1 MMAGG
6 HDRRITDASASGVI
20 AIPDNSAAPSQKLAG
35 LVAELAEALKAVP
48 ESDDD
53 AADRAVAVRRS
64 SRNILDDEDDED
76 SNMPI
81 PSTWR
86 ETPKTAEAGTL
97 SEQLRAAVLGF
108 GTGLAI
114 VVPVVL
120 LLTGRLGDLPIS
132 SYLPDLRAQIS
143 AFVPVEEASPSS
155 DDTIRQR
162 SVSTSVQQQQ
172 PQQPAKPLV
181 VAAAQDATVRPARAV
196 SVAEAPKVNP
206 WAEALA
212 DGERLVGR
220 GDIKS
225 AREVL
230 SRPAAADDPGA
241 ILALGETFDP
251 NMLAAWGV
259 RDVAPDVAVAKALYA
274 KALLAGMDR
283 ARTRLEALN

>member
-6 HDRRITDASASGVI
+6 HDRRTTDASANGII
-20 AIPDNSAAPSQKLAG
+20 AIPDNGAAPSQKLAG

-48 ESDDD
+48 DSDDD

-143 AFVPVEEASPSS
+143 AFVPVEEASAPAS

-162 SVSTSVQQQQ
+162 SVSTSVQQ
-172 PQQPAKPLV
+172 PAKPLV
-181 VAAAQDATVRPARAV
+181 VAAAQETVRPAQAV
-196 SVAEAPKVNP
+196 SAAEKPKSNP
-206 WAEALA
+206 WSEALA
-212 DGERLVGR
+212 DGERLIGR
-220 GDIKS
+220 GDIRS

>member
-6 HDRRITDASASGVI
+6 HDRRITDASASGII

-53 AADRAVAVRRS
+53 AADRAVTVRRS
-64 SRNILDDEDDED
+64 SRNILDEEDDED

-86 ETPKTAEAGTL
+86 ETPKAAEAGTL

-143 AFVPVEEASPSS
+143 AFVPVEEANPSS

-172 PQQPAKPLV
+172 PAKPLV
-181 VAAAQDATVRPARAV
+181 VAAAQDAVRPARAV

-220 GDIKS
+220 GDIRS